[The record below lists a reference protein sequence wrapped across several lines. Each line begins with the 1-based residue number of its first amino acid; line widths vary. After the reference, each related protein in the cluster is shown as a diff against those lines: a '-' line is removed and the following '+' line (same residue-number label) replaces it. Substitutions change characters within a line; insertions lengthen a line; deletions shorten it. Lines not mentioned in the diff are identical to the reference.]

1 MLYVIMLELNVGIIM
16 VLYYKKE
23 KNNFFFLILI
33 GIFLYW
39 MNKVFDDLL
48 IFYGKIKGFFLF

>member
-1 MLYVIMLELNVGIIM
+1 MLYVIMLELNVGII

-33 GIFLYW
+33 VCFLYW